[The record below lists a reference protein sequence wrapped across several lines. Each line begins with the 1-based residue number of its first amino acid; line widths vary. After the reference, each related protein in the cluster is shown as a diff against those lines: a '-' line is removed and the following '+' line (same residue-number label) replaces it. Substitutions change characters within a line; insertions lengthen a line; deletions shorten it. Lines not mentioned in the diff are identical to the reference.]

1 MSEYQKLSDAGRAEI
16 VSEYMSALLE
26 ITQAVD
32 VPQIALVAAQ
42 PGAGKSKAADIVK
55 EEFASKGGH
64 IHVDADIMR
73 QKIPVPPGVV
83 YSSQQ
88 TQEDAGKLAVGVRK
102 SALENSRNVLEEGTF
117 RNAEA
122 VCMSIKAA
130 REAGL
135 KIEMLAVATA
145 PEESLAGIFKRYE
158 DQYLTKNIQPRFVDE
173 DFHNKAF
180 EGFKNTVATHEAEFD
195 RIRVT
200 NRPGEILYDSLNKQQ
215 NKQASAKDAME
226 FYQQIPPERL
236 KQVAQVWDVIQLQ
249 ADRRSQ
255 DPVPNY
261 FDKVKQHREEIY
273 QRVEEIYRQE
283 RVVAN
288 SEGATLQRKS
298 GDTWH
303 DLEKVQAKGM
313 KAGIHMLGT
322 AKPAESGKEYSG
334 EIVHKDEASVFQ
346 KTDQGLIRHKA
357 VQGMAGGKFSS
368 LSEQVEIG
376 QKVSIKRDGNGLSVK
391 AADASLKKMMK
402 R

>member
-1 MSEYQKLSDAGRAEI
+1 M
-16 VSEYMSALLE
+16 
-26 ITQAVD
+26 
-32 VPQIALVAAQ
+32 
-42 PGAGKSKAADIVK
+42 
-55 EEFASKGGH
+55 
-64 IHVDADIMR
+64 
-73 QKIPVPPGVV
+73 KI
-83 YSSQQ
+83 
-88 TQEDAGKLAVGVRK
+88 
-102 SALENSRNVLEEGTF
+102 
-117 RNAEA
+117 
-122 VCMSIKAA
+122 SI
-130 REAGL
+130 
-135 KIEMLAVATA
+135 
-145 PEESLAGIFKRYE
+145 
-158 DQYLTKNIQPRFVDE
+158 VDE
-173 DFHNKAF
+173 DFHKKAF

-226 FYQQIPPERL
+226 FYQQITPERL

-298 GDTWH
+298 GDTWQ
-303 DLEKVQAKGM
+303 DIEKVQAKGM

-322 AKPAESGKEYSG
+322 AKLAESGKEYSG